1 MFEVW
6 GRFTYRWRWPVLVAG
21 LVAVLFMAVWGT
33 GVFGALKSTGGFTVP
48 HSQSDKAKTIA
59 ARDLGSSDADVVIV
73 YTDHGRS
80 VDDPSFRSAVTGTLA
95 ALPAGKVKSATTYW
109 STGGSP
115 QLVSRDRTATSVLL
129 RLAGDDKQRSDAY
142 KAIKDDLRAPG
153 LGTQVTGAIPTGYT
167 VNHRVSADLGRA
179 DVISFPVLLVLLV
192 VILGG
197 LAAAG
202 LPLLIGAMAIL
213 GSFTALRALTY
224 GTDVSIY
231 AVEITLFMGLGL
243 AIDYGLFMVSRFRE
257 ELDRAGDVETAVA
270 RTMATAGRTVAVS
283 GITVAISLAG
293 LVLFPMLFLRS
304 MGFGGVATV
313 IVDMLAALT
322 VMPALLSVLG
332 PRVNA
337 LPVGRRNRRR
347 ARDAKIRRILAG
359 NSAAMAAQ
367 AGSAPAV
374 DGRGPGSVTGGPDG
388 HAVGVGRGPGRPGA
402 EGVGGE
408 GRPGGVGPDDR
419 AAGAGGEGAWARLA
433 YAVMRRPVVC
443 VLATG
448 ALLLALGSPFLH
460 ITWGGVDAKVL
471 PTGTEARVAAET
483 LDRDFPRNATDPMQ
497 VVLTGAPLTRGDL
510 GAYANRLRQVPG
522 VTGADVTGLR
532 GSTAEVSV
540 RYTGTALST
549 QARRT
554 LSGLERVT
562 PPAGTRAYVGGP
574 TSELA
579 DQLDALNRTLPWLAL
594 VVGLATFIL
603 LFLAFGSVV
612 LPVKAIVM
620 NILSLSAMFGVIVW
634 IFQDGH
640 LSGLLNFTAT
650 GTIAPAMPILMLA
663 MVFGLSMDYEVFLLS
678 RVREQ
683 YDRTGDTR
691 TAIAQ
696 GLQRTGRLIT
706 SAALLLIVVVGAF
719 STSGISFIKM
729 TGVGMVVAIAV
740 DATVVRTILVPATM
754 RLLGAANWW
763 APGPLRGLYGRFG
776 IREEEDGERH
786 EPRAQ
791 GGPRPSASLTYES

>member
-1 MFEVW
+1 
-6 GRFTYRWRWPVLVAG
+6 
-21 LVAVLFMAVWGT
+21 
-33 GVFGALKSTGGFTVP
+33 
-48 HSQSDKAKTIA
+48 
-59 ARDLGSSDADVVIV
+59 
-73 YTDHGRS
+73 
-80 VDDPSFRSAVTGTLA
+80 
-95 ALPAGKVKSATTYW
+95 
-109 STGGSP
+109 
-115 QLVSRDRTATSVLL
+115 
-129 RLAGDDKQRSDAY
+129 
-142 KAIKDDLRAPG
+142 
-153 LGTQVTGAIPTGYT
+153 
-167 VNHRVSADLGRA
+167 
-179 DVISFPVLLVLLV
+179 
-192 VILGG
+192 
-197 LAAAG
+197 
-202 LPLLIGAMAIL
+202 
-213 GSFTALRALTY
+213 
-224 GTDVSIY
+224 
-231 AVEITLFMGLGL
+231 
-243 AIDYGLFMVSRFRE
+243 
-257 ELDRAGDVETAVA
+257 
-270 RTMATAGRTVAVS
+270 
-283 GITVAISLAG
+283 
-293 LVLFPMLFLRS
+293 
-304 MGFGGVATV
+304 
-313 IVDMLAALT
+313 
-322 VMPALLSVLG
+322 
-332 PRVNA
+332 
-337 LPVGRRNRRR
+337 
-347 ARDAKIRRILAG
+347 
-359 NSAAMAAQ
+359 
-367 AGSAPAV
+367 
-374 DGRGPGSVTGGPDG
+374 
-388 HAVGVGRGPGRPGA
+388 
-402 EGVGGE
+402 
-408 GRPGGVGPDDR
+408 
-419 AAGAGGEGAWARLA
+419 
-433 YAVMRRPVVC
+433 VC

-448 ALLLALGSPFLH
+448 ALLLVLGSPFLH